1 MRKVVLS
8 KRAAKRLDELIEYL
22 ELEWSAKTKM
32 EFVKKLDESIEQI
45 QRFPN
50 SCPQSELEKGLHML
64 VVSKQTSIFYRFDK
78 EYIKIV
84 TVFDNRMN
92 PNKLKGEIK

>member
-1 MRKVVLS
+1 
-8 KRAAKRLDELIEYL
+8 
-22 ELEWSAKTKM
+22 
-32 EFVKKLDESIEQI
+32 
-45 QRFPN
+45 
-50 SCPQSELEKGLHML
+50 ML

>member
-8 KRAAKRLDELIEYL
+8 KRAAKKLDELLEYL
-22 ELEWSAKTKM
+22 ELEWSTNIKK
-32 EFVKKLDESIEQI
+32 EFVRKLEKSIEQI

-50 SCPQSELEKGLHML
+50 SSPQSELEKGLYML
-64 VVSKQTSIFYRFDK
+64 VLSKQTSIFYRFDT

-84 TVFDNRMN
+84 TIFDNRMN
-92 PNKLKGEIK
+92 PDKLKGEIK